1 MQFRQGKKTKYI
13 PYELNDKVIDWKGM
27 WFYIR
32 NLSSSLPP
40 RTPGP
45 PVKRQSWNSKG
56 GRADQVNFL
65 LGEIEGLKADHQI
78 TGASVVAHWTIRRV
92 QPLQRRVH
100 LAFEYTGE
108 EDLARYTWEKISED
122 NLEGR
127 VAALLKNVDWRPS
140 LSGAFRAGRCP
151 WEVLLRVVDYSLSR
165 ALLSSS
171 RVDLVSFVQINPEN
185 YQSRPPLPEDVPLAH
200 TDSSVNL

>member
-1 MQFRQGKKTKYI
+1 
-13 PYELNDKVIDWKGM
+13 M

-32 NLSSSLPP
+32 NLSSFLLP

-45 PVKRQSWNSKG
+45 LVKRPSWNSRG

-65 LGEIEGLKADHQI
+65 LGEIEGWKADHQI
-78 TGASVVAHWTIRRV
+78 TGASVVTHWTIRRV

-108 EDLARYTWEKISED
+108 EDPTRYTREKISED
-122 NLEGR
+122 DLEGR

-140 LSGAFRAGRCP
+140 LSGVFRADRHP
-151 WEVLLRVVDYSLSR
+151 REVLLRDVDCSLSR
-165 ALLSSS
+165 VLSSS
-171 RVDLVSFVQINPEN
+171 
-185 YQSRPPLPEDVPLAH
+185 
-200 TDSSVNL
+200 